1 MKGYG
6 KRRHW
11 ACCPGH
17 DADWKHTRKRAVRKV
32 SLRAVKKTARQQG
45 KTEALQSN
53 DDWASP
59 HEVVREATAEDLRR
73 RDEQAR
79 PRGVAC
85 DDPECWC
92 RNA

>member
-17 DADWKHTRKRAVRKV
+17 DADWKHTRKRAVRKA

-45 KTEALQSN
+45 KTEALRSN
-53 DDWASP
+53 DEYCEIMDQICDLPASSC
-59 HEVVREATAEDLRR
+59 
-73 RDEQAR
+73 DESSAR
-79 PRGVAC
+79 SLISRPKR
-85 DDPECWC
+85 
-92 RNA
+92 